1 METRTKMNAKIL
13 IAEPD
18 QYIGRAVKEAL
29 VKEHFDVATARDGDE
44 AMKMIYSE
52 RPDLVLLDLM
62 LPGKNGFEVL
72 EEVQMD
78 EAISSTPVLIYSNL
92 SQESDI
98 EKAKALGASDYL
110 VKTDISMREV
120 VEKVRENLIKAR
132 LRARKR

>member
-110 VKTDISMREV
+110 VKTDISMREI